1 MYHSIVRRIARKNF
15 ERINRKDYEA
25 VLKDCAPNVRHRF
38 GGMHALGGARHDRET
53 LGRWFAR
60 LGRVMPKLQ
69 LNVQDVWVKGWPW
82 NTLVIARWEATATL
96 ADGSPYLNRGVHLI
110 MMRWGKVFDF
120 DVHENSQVVAESL
133 AVQAKNGF
141 PEAVAGPIVS

>member
-1 MYHSIVRRIARKNF
+1 MYHSIVRGIARKNF
-15 ERINRKDYEA
+15 ERINRKDNEA
-25 VLKDCAPNVRHRF
+25 VLKDCAPNVRHSF
-38 GGMHALGGARHDRET
+38 GGVHALGGISHDRET

-82 NTLVIARWEATATL
+82 NTLVIARWEATGTL

-110 MMRWGKVFDF
+110 TMRWSKVFDF
-120 DVHENSQVVAESL
+120 EVHEKTL
-133 AVQAKNGF
+133 K
-141 PEAVAGPIVS
+141 